1 MNNIDIIYK
10 KNKSFTDFANY
21 YVNYLNKVFKSINN
35 KELINLEKEF
45 LRARSK
51 NATIFIFGNGGSA
64 STSATMANDL
74 GFDIFKKTGKKGF
87 KIICLNDNTSVLT
100 AISNDVGYENVF
112 INQLQIHY
120 KKNDVVLMISAS
132 GNSANLIKAANW
144 LKEKKGKIL
153 SILGFDG
160 GILRKISDHSV
171 LVKTEKGE
179 YGIVEDVHLIINHI
193 LAHWFQNKFRQSK

>member
-1 MNNIDIIYK
+1 
-10 KNKSFTDFANY
+10 
-21 YVNYLNKVFKSINN
+21 
-35 KELINLEKEF
+35 
-45 LRARSK
+45 
-51 NATIFIFGNGGSA
+51 
-64 STSATMANDL
+64 
-74 GFDIFKKTGKKGF
+74 
-87 KIICLNDNTSVLT
+87 
-100 AISNDVGYENVF
+100 
-112 INQLQIHY
+112 
-120 KKNDVVLMISAS
+120 MISAS